1 MGKSLLQGNTGPV
14 CSQEITSP
22 ADAEPGPRPDR
33 ADPAVQKKGSF
44 QGLGKPRAHLNA
56 KKFLL
61 HARSLAREC
70 AQPSVSLLLKSL
82 ESSEREEPWKTKHS
96 SRGPPKPRVAGRLS
110 TGAAHTLRPGRH
122 SQPRS
127 QPPPLWHDLESGRGH
142 GARRPRPEPSLR

>member
-1 MGKSLLQGNTGPV
+1 MGKTVLQGNTGPV

-82 ESSEREEPWKTKHS
+82 ESSEREEPWKQ
-96 SRGPPKPRVAGRLS
+96 S
-110 TGAAHTLRPGRH
+110 TAVGDHPSPG
-122 SQPRS
+122 
-127 QPPPLWHDLESGRGH
+127 
-142 GARRPRPEPSLR
+142 